1 MLKLVK
7 AQGQGIVSD
16 AGRWGYQHEGV
27 LVGGVLDVF
36 SYTVAN
42 WALGNADNAAC
53 LELMGQFDFV
63 CAKPCKVLLGNRGAN
78 ALLNNKP
85 APCGQ
90 VLVLQVGDVLR
101 TLPPRLGFWNMLCL
115 GGGVDVPV
123 VMGSRS
129 TCIPGGFGGFQGRA
143 LLVGD
148 EIHAGDLHSG
158 CSLNPTLRL
167 AMPKAVLDPAE
178 PLLVHCLPGP
188 EFESL
193 AEESRD
199 LFQTQWYLLCDK
211 SSRMGYRLEDAKA
224 NLVLKEPLSLRSHAV
239 HPGIVQLPPSGQPLV
254 LLSESQ
260 VTGGYPRIA
269 SVLGCDL
276 WKFAHLG
283 AGQSVQW
290 VLVDT
295 VQAMRVQLFHDKE
308 LERYQ
313 HAVESGF
320 SQNHDD

>member
-27 LVGGVLDVF
+27 PLGGVLDVF
-36 SYTVAN
+36 SYTVGN
-42 WALGNADNAAC
+42 RALGNADNAAC

-63 CAKPCKVLLGNRGAN
+63 CAKPCTVLLANRGTC

-90 VLVLQVGDVLR
+90 VLVLQEGDVLR
-101 TLPPRLGFWNMLCL
+101 TMPPGLGFWNMLCL
-115 GGGVDVPV
+115 KGGVNVPV

-129 TCIPGGFGGFQGRA
+129 TCIAAGFGGFQGRA
-143 LLVGD
+143 LRVGD
-148 EIHAGDLHSG
+148 EIDAGDLHSG
-158 CSLNPTLRL
+158 LGLNPGLRL
-167 AMPKAVLDPAE
+167 AMPAAVHDPAE
-178 PLLVHCLPGP
+178 PLQVHCLPGP

-193 AEESRD
+193 TQESRD
-199 LFQTQWYLLCDK
+199 LFQTQLYVLGDQ
-211 SSRMGYRLEDAKA
+211 SSRMGYRLEGVKA
-224 NLVLKEPLSLRSHAV
+224 NLILTKPLSLRSHAV

-276 WKFAHLG
+276 WKFAHLS

-290 VLVDT
+290 VVVDA

-313 HAVESGF
+313 YVIESGVGE
-320 SQNHDD
+320 NHGN

>member
-16 AGRWGYQHEGV
+16 AGRWGCQHEGV
-27 LVGGVLDVF
+27 PVGGVLDVF
-36 SYTVAN
+36 SYTVGN
-42 WALGNADNAAC
+42 RALGNADNAAC

-63 CAKPCKVLLGNRGAN
+63 CAKPCTVLFANRSAH
-78 ALLNNKP
+78 AQLNNRQVVS
-85 APCGQ
+85 GQ

-101 TLPPRLGFWNMLCL
+101 TLPPSLGFWNMLCL
-115 GGGVDVPV
+115 RGGVDVPV

-129 TCIPGGFGGFQGRA
+129 ACIPAGFGGFQGRA
-143 LLVGD
+143 LQVGD
-148 EIHAGDLHSG
+148 EIHAGDLHSVS
-158 CSLNPTLRL
+158 CLDPAVRL
-167 AMPKAVLDPAE
+167 AMPLAVGDSAK

-193 AEESRD
+193 GKESRD
-199 LFQTQWYLLCDK
+199 LFQTQLHVLGSQ
-211 SSRMGYRLEDAKA
+211 SSRMGYRLNGVKA
-224 NLVLKEPLSLRSHAV
+224 PLVLKEALSLRSHAV
-239 HPGIVQLPPSGQPLV
+239 HPGMVQLPPSGQPLV

-276 WKFAHLG
+276 WKFANLG
-283 AGQSVQW
+283 TGQSVQW
-290 VLVDT
+290 LVVDA
-295 VQAMRVQLFHDKE
+295 VQAMRAQLIHDKE

-313 HAVESGF
+313 YAIESGV
-320 SQNHDD
+320 SENHDD